1 MVVVVAGSVA
11 AHVNDRQDRLEV
23 ALLNVMG
30 KQKTKWEVVDMEK
43 ELHNLWLDGFFPEEV
58 CLSFACSDCF
68 SVRPLLPGW
77 LAKHECCS

>member
-11 AHVNDRQDRLEV
+11 DHVNDRQDRLED

-43 ELHNLWLDGFFPEEV
+43 ELHNLWIDAFFPEEV
-58 CLSFACSDCF
+58 WFFHACSDCW
-68 SVRPLLPGW
+68 SVWPLVVGR

>member
-30 KQKTKWEVVDMEK
+30 KQKIS
-43 ELHNLWLDGFFPEEV
+43 G
-58 CLSFACSDCF
+58 
-68 SVRPLLPGW
+68 
-77 LAKHECCS
+77 